1 MLLKYTIF
9 IRNIGGNMNAMKL
22 IRYRIEK
29 FKSVMDSGWVD
40 CDDVTTLVG
49 VNEAGKSNLLLGLW
63 KLNPAKGGE
72 INFANDMPVKL
83 FSELRNLKSKP
94 RFVYADFEI
103 KSYQVLEQ
111 ICNESGYS
119 KDEVSIVNVSK
130 DYDGNIFVDFP
141 NAKAI
146 NEIPVNNIKSIL
158 EEYKKILEGLF
169 EVGKTENGIKNEA
182 NEKLDMATTFL
193 NEKEYLQKSDIINLA
208 DYFKVISAKNMQTS
222 TIRPFISE
230 IHSYLIDIS
239 EKMNK
244 PNPSLNSVIC
254 DIVISKLPKF
264 VYYSNYGN
272 LDSEIYLPH
281 VIENMKR
288 KDLSGIAEAKVRTL
302 KVLFEYVK
310 LDPNEILAMGEDA
323 KGPLDGNG
331 RQTRG
336 PNEDEIKAKSEIKKE
351 RDILLQSAST
361 KLTRDFKD
369 WWNQGNYN
377 FDFRADGKHFRI
389 WVSDD
394 VRPERITLENRSTG
408 LQWFLS
414 FYLVFLVESQD
425 SHSGSILLLDEAGL
439 SLHPLAQRDLT
450 AFFNNLSQT
459 NQIINTTH
467 SPFLIDTC
475 HIERAKVVYVDI
487 NGYSVVSNNL
497 RAAEE
502 QLRTNSVYAVHAALG
517 LSVSDIL
524 LQGCKPVI
532 VEGPSDQYYFNAI
545 KLYLISKN
553 IISPK
558 EEIVFIP
565 SGGVKAVGSLASLL
579 SAKNEL
585 PIVILDSDKSG
596 IDFKEKLIK
605 NLYTGETEK
614 IINIGEFV
622 NLENAE
628 VEDIIPTEFIERPVN
643 RLLNDI
649 DLDFWTEYNS
659 SSPIITQIEKFAEE
673 NNIQLPNGYKVDL
686 ARQVKHAIFSRGGK
700 FHNEKTESIWKSI
713 FDKII
718 YE

>member
-1 MLLKYTIF
+1 
-9 IRNIGGNMNAMKL
+9 MNAMKL

-29 FKSVMDSGWVD
+29 FKSVMDSGWVE

-83 FSELRNLKSKP
+83 FSELRNITPKP
-94 RFVYADFEI
+94 RFVYADFVILDHE
-103 KSYQVLEQ
+103 VLER

-119 KDEVSIVNVSK
+119 KDEVSIVSFSK
-130 DYDGNIFVDFP
+130 DYDGNIFINFP
-141 NAKAI
+141 NAKEI
-146 NEIPVNNIKSIL
+146 NEIPVSEIKLVL
-158 EEYKKILEGLF
+158 EEYRNKLESLP
-169 EVGKTENGIKNEA
+169 EVGKTEHGIKNEA
-182 NEKLDMATTFL
+182 NEKLDTAMTLL
-193 NEKEYLQKSDIINLA
+193 NKKEFLQKSDIIEISA
-208 DYFKVISAKNMQTS
+208 CFKDISAKYLHTS
-222 TIRPFISE
+222 KIRPFILD
-230 IHSYLIDIS
+230 INLHLVGIS
-239 EKMNK
+239 ETISK
-244 PNPSLNSVIC
+244 PNPSTND
-254 DIVISKLPKF
+254 DIRVLVLSKLPKF

-288 KDLSGIAEAKVRTL
+288 TDLSGMSEAKVRTL

-310 LDPNEILAMGEDA
+310 LDPKEILAMGEDA
-323 KGPLDGNG
+323 KGPTDGNG
-331 RQTRG
+331 RQIRE
-336 PNEDEIKAKSEIKKE
+336 PNEDEIKAKAEVKKE

-394 VRPERITLENRSTG
+394 IRPERITLENRSTG

-467 SPFLIDTC
+467 SPFLIDTSR
-475 HIERAKVVYVDI
+475 IERAKVVYVDS

-502 QLRTNSVYAVHAALG
+502 QLKTNSVYAVHAALG

-565 SGGVKAVGSLASLL
+565 SGGVKGVGSLASLL
-579 SAKNEL
+579 SAKNEM

-605 NLYTGETEK
+605 NLYTSIAEK

-622 NLENAE
+622 SLENAE
-628 VEDIIPTEFIERPVN
+628 VEDIIPIELLERPVN
-643 RLLNDI
+643 RLFNDV
-649 DLDFWTEYNS
+649 DLDFWQEYNS
-659 SSPIITQIEKFAEE
+659 GHPIIPQVEE
-673 NNIQLPNGYKVDL
+673 FSKKSNIQLRNGYKVDL
-686 ARQVKHAIFSRGGK
+686 ARQVKHTIFSRG
-700 FHNEKTESIWKSI
+700 EKIDDGIESVWKSI
-713 FDKII
+713 FDKILN
-718 YE
+718 